1 MAGWVETYRGAA
13 APWECDVTEH
23 FTLAFYLDR
32 IAQAE
37 ANVAEQLGLIDA
49 LRAGGFARRYDVRL
63 VRELHAGS
71 AFHIESAAIG
81 PRESGF
87 GDEARMGHRVI
98 DTVSGEVT
106 TWFDVSWQGVA
117 MTSPVERARW
127 EAPSL
132 AVRPEPQDLSGLV
145 PSMAGRVDPGDLDE
159 FGRLGIAGIVH
170 KFSDAAV
177 QFGGAI
183 GLTADYI
190 ASARRSFSAF
200 GLRLAIAR
208 EPKLGEAYRIDTGLA
223 GLGTTSL
230 RYLHLMREMASGAEI
245 ARMDRYGVQ
254 LDLDARRPAPLA
266 PALRERAEQLLMT

>member
-1 MAGWVETYRGAA
+1 MSSWVETYRGAA

-23 FTLAFYLDR
+23 FTLAFYFDR

-37 ANVAEQLGLIDA
+37 ANFAERLGLLDR
-49 LRAGGFARRYDVRL
+49 LRAGGFTRRYDVRL

-71 AFHIESAAIG
+71 AFHVESALIRG
-81 PRESGF
+81 ENELQF
-87 GDEARMGHRVI
+87 GHRVI
-98 DTVSGEVT
+98 DTVSGAVT
-106 TWFDVSWQGVA
+106 TWFDVCWQGV
-117 MTSPVERARW
+117 TPPPSIERAQW
-127 EAPSL
+127 EAPPL
-132 AVRPEPQDLSGLV
+132 EIRPEPRDFSRLL

-159 FGRLGIAGIVH
+159 FGRMGLAGIVH

-190 ASARRSFSAF
+190 ASGRRSFSAF
-200 GLRLAIAR
+200 GLRLTIAHA
-208 EPKLGEAYRIDTGLA
+208 PNLGEAYRIDTGLA
-223 GLGTTSL
+223 QLGTTSL
-230 RYLHLMREMASGAEI
+230 RYFHVMRDTVGGEI

-266 PALRERAEQLLMT
+266 PALRARAEELLIA

>member
-1 MAGWVETYRGAA
+1 VSPWVETYRGAA

-23 FTLAFYLDR
+23 FTLAFYFDR
-32 IAQAE
+32 IATAE
-37 ANVAEQLGLIDA
+37 ANFAEGVGLIDV

-71 AFHIESAAIG
+71 AFHVESAMIG
-81 PRESGF
+81 E
-87 GDEARMGHRVI
+87 GDGVRVGHRVV
-98 DTVSGEVT
+98 DTQSGET
-106 TWFDVSWQGVA
+106 ATWFDVHWEGIA
-117 MTSPVERARW
+117 AGRPVESARW
-127 EAPSL
+127 GAPAL
-132 AVRPEPQDLSGLV
+132 ALRPEPENLIGLV

-159 FGRLGIAGIVH
+159 FGRMGISGLVH

-200 GLRLAIAR
+200 GLRLTIAR
-208 EPKLGEAYRIDTGLA
+208 EPRLGETYRIDTGLA

-230 RYLHLMREMASGAEI
+230 RYLHVMRDTVSGREI

-266 PALRERAEQLLMT
+266 RALRERAERLLMA